1 MVTSSILNNMMLTHC
16 LHCISGFVASQMVA
30 VSTSFLIVF
39 LQHGPNKLQFFSCSL
54 LPTGSIFIYS
64 PGMVVLGTNASER
77 REEMRQE
84 GMERHLSSVPQQES
98 RSTSS
103 SSYPDSVGL
112 STQEEDEDKELSYPI
127 PASGK

>member
-1 MVTSSILNNMMLTHC
+1 
-16 LHCISGFVASQMVA
+16 
-30 VSTSFLIVF
+30 
-39 LQHGPNKLQFFSCSL
+39 
-54 LPTGSIFIYS
+54 
-64 PGMVVLGTNASER
+64 MVVLGTNASER

-84 GMERHLSSVPQQES
+84 GTEQHLSSRPQQES
-98 RSTSS
+98 RSSSS

>member
-1 MVTSSILNNMMLTHC
+1 
-16 LHCISGFVASQMVA
+16 
-30 VSTSFLIVF
+30 
-39 LQHGPNKLQFFSCSL
+39 
-54 LPTGSIFIYS
+54 
-64 PGMVVLGTNASER
+64 MVVLGTNASER
-77 REEMRQE
+77 CQE

-127 PASGK
+127 PASGKWTIRFPVLVVGGSEREFPKQAVADSFSMRGGVLRVVWEFEMIGP